1 MRSVG
6 GLAGAA
12 VVGLVL
18 IAAVAGAG
26 AGGLLTPFGTGRP
39 GARALAD
46 IPARYL
52 SLYANAAT
60 TCPGL
65 DWPVLAAVGKVE
77 TDHGRSPLPGV
88 RSGANSAGARGP
100 MQFLLPT
107 FTNVVAR
114 HPALRRGPRD
124 PSPYDPDDAIPAA
137 AAYLCDSGARNG
149 ANITRALW
157 TYNHDN
163 AYVAQVLAQADEY
176 RHHATNSAATRA
188 IDYAQAQLGLPY
200 LWGGNGPEHGDSRL
214 RLLGPDPRLVRG
226 SGLPASAHGP
236 ATVRCRSSPA
246 RTGTPATGRPGLL
259 RHRPRSHLTRGPLH
273 RSRPDDPRTGT
284 QQANQDR
291 PVPLPRRQLCGSG
304 SAHHAGGPAAPTVA
318 GWCVGHQTRNP
329 PRCWARCR

>member
-1 MRSVG
+1 MRTVG

-12 VVGLVL
+12 VAGLVL

-26 AGGLLTPFGTGRP
+26 AGGLLAPFGTSRP

-88 RSGANSAGARGP
+88 HSGANSAGARGP

-107 FTNVVAR
+107 FADVVAR
-114 HPALRRGPRD
+114 HPALRRGPRA

-149 ANITRALW
+149 ANVTRALW

-163 AYVAQVLAQADEY
+163 AYVAQVLAQADQY
-176 RHHATNSAATRA
+176 RHRATNSAATRA

-200 LWGGNGPEHGDSRL
+200 LWGGNGPEHGDA
-214 RLLGPDPRLVRG
+214 GFDC
-226 SGLPASAHGP
+226 SGLTRASYAAAGIHLPRTAQQQFAAAHPLPGQAP
-236 ATVRCRSSPA
+236 L
-246 RTGTPATGRPGLL
+246 RPGDLVFYGTDRAHISHVGL
-259 RHRPRSHLTRGPLH
+259 YIGADRMIHAPGRNKPIRIARYRYRGDNYVGAARPTM
-273 RSRPDDPRTGT
+273 
-284 QQANQDR
+284 
-291 PVPLPRRQLCGSG
+291 PV
-304 SAHHAGGPAAPTVA
+304 APP
-318 GWCVGHQTRNP
+318 HP
-329 PRCWARCR
+329 

>member
-12 VVGLVL
+12 VAGLVL

-46 IPARYL
+46 IPAHYL

-200 LWGGNGPEHGDSRL
+200 LWGGNGPEHGDA
-214 RLLGPDPRLVRG
+214 GFDC
-226 SGLPASAHGP
+226 SGLTRASYAAAGFQLPRTAQQQFAAAHPLPAQAP
-236 ATVRCRSSPA
+236 L
-246 RTGTPATGRPGLL
+246 RPGDLVFYGTDRARISHVGL
-259 RHRPRSHLTRGPLH
+259 YIGADRMIHAPGRNKPIRIARYRYRGDNYVGAARPTM
-273 RSRPDDPRTGT
+273 
-284 QQANQDR
+284 
-291 PVPLPRRQLCGSG
+291 PVAPPHPQSP
-304 SAHHAGGPAAPTVA
+304 GGA
-318 GWCVGHQTRNP
+318 
-329 PRCWARCR
+329 